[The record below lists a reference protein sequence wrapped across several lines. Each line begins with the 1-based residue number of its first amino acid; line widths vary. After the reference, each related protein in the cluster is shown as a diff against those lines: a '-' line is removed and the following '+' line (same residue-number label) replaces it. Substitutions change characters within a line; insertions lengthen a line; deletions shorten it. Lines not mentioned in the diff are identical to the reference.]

1 MAVPFVLEGWTTVE
15 QPGSDGAVT
24 LCLKGRVFGH
34 PRFNSADSVT
44 TSAIT
49 SYREEGD
56 VLIVISRNGSEY
68 VLSRPL
74 NGKPFAKKRLMRQ
87 LMEMKCRSVPND
99 KHLTQTVRMPV
110 SPEWAADHAA
120 ASDEEENDPHTPG

>member
-1 MAVPFVLEGWTTVE
+1 
-15 QPGSDGAVT
+15 
-24 LCLKGRVFGH
+24 
-34 PRFNSADSVT
+34 
-44 TSAIT
+44 
-49 SYREEGD
+49 
-56 VLIVISRNGSEY
+56 
-68 VLSRPL
+68 L

>member
-1 MAVPFVLEGWTTVE
+1 
-15 QPGSDGAVT
+15 
-24 LCLKGRVFGH
+24 
-34 PRFNSADSVT
+34 
-44 TSAIT
+44 
-49 SYREEGD
+49 
-56 VLIVISRNGSEY
+56 
-68 VLSRPL
+68 
-74 NGKPFAKKRLMRQ
+74 MRQ